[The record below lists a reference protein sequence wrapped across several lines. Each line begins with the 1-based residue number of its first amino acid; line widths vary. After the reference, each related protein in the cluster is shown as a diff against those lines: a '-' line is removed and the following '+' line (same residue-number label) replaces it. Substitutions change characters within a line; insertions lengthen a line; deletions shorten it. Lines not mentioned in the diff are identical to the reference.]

1 MIGNVDLDLL
11 EKTYQNASSG
21 VTAINSVL
29 DKVSGISLQEA
40 LNRQKANYLELME
53 RSKEQLNANGA
64 KAKDKSIYDKV
75 MMKGNVKLNM
85 LKDSTDSHIAD
96 MVIKGSAMGITQM
109 TKLVKASE
117 NADGTSKEIAND
129 FIKKEQQ
136 NIEIM
141 KKYL

>member
-11 EKTYQNASSG
+11 EKTYQNASTG

-29 DKVSGISLQEA
+29 DKVSGVSLQEA
-40 LNRQKANYLELME
+40 LNRQKSDYLELME
-53 RSKEQLNANGA
+53 RSKEQLITNGA
-64 KAKDKSIYDKV
+64 KVKDKSIYDKV

-85 LKDSTDSHIAD
+85 LKDSSDSHIAN
-96 MVIKGSAMGITQM
+96 MVIKGSTMGITQM
-109 TKLVKASE
+109 TKLMRASK
-117 NADGTSKEIAND
+117 NADGTSTQIAND
-129 FIKKEQQ
+129 FIQKEQS